1 MFHVTSSPP
10 CWWTVNKRSL
20 TSSFCL
26 STSIFSFHHCYL
38 CFPRPQGV
46 GRQHATFTSCQN
58 AACFNEFTFS
68 LTGRLC
74 SGGKRFDWENLI
86 FAAYF
91 TLRGRYTYAH
101 ARKTLVPTE
110 LSASIDKDPYLCVNE
125 KANGDYSSS
134 VYNRVFSLTWPAST
148 QIYWNK
154 RKRLHKKK
162 DAMERTLTRRG

>member
-1 MFHVTSSPP
+1 MNLLFPWRVDYALEEN
-10 CWWTVNKRSL
+10 VL
-20 TSSFCL
+20 TEKIWFL
-26 STSIFSFHHCYL
+26 
-38 CFPRPQGV
+38 R
-46 GRQHATFTSCQN
+46 
-58 AACFNEFTFS
+58 
-68 LTGRLC
+68 
-74 SGGKRFDWENLI
+74 
-86 FAAYF
+86 AYF

-101 ARKTLVPTE
+101 ARKTLVLTE

-162 DAMERTLTRRG
+162 DAMERTLRRRG